1 MPAANERSTERRF
14 IALDDIGS
22 GRATAACAKRTR
34 QADEP
39 GEGRAIIVMVPMPT
53 FQAPRGTRDLLPEEA
68 AAMDTLQ
75 AVVQA
80 RALRYGY
87 PRISTPVIENRDVFV
102 KGVGEGTDIVGYEMY
117 EVAQRGEGGL
127 ALRPEGTAAVTRA
140 LLENGLHKSPQ
151 PIRFFYYEP
160 MFRGQRPQLLRFR
173 QFWQWGLE
181 CYGAPEPAAD
191 VEIIDFANG
200 LFAEVGLTA
209 FELEI
214 NTIGDEACQ
223 EKLKNELTEYFSKH
237 REVLSPASQR
247 RLDTN
252 VLRILDSKEPQDRE
266 LIAGAP
272 KMKDVLCDEDR
283 RHFAAVEEGLTRLG
297 IAYKVVDTLVR
308 GLDYYTRTVS
318 EFILTDPEYRQSG
331 DIAVA
336 AGGRYDGLVRRMG
349 GPDLTGTGI
358 AGGADV
364 LYYALKKQGV
374 KVTEEPKADVYVVSA
389 QPDDVA
395 DRTQVANPL
404 REAEFTVAIDYS
416 SRPLDRQLESAIK
429 HGARVAVIRGT
440 DEARGGNLIVRD
452 LVKKEQRVT
461 KLAAV
466 ATEVGRHVEKH
477 PRPRLWKPPTNPDE
491 HEPGAAGEA
500 PFLADPRD

>member
-1 MPAANERSTERRF
+1 MPPMPAYQR
-14 IALDDIGS
+14 
-22 GRATAACAKRTR
+22 
-34 QADEP
+34 
-39 GEGRAIIVMVPMPT
+39 
-53 FQAPRGTRDLLPEEA
+53 PRGTRDLLPEEA

-87 PRISTPVIENRDVFV
+87 PRLSTPIIENREVFV
-102 KGVGEGTDIVGYEMY
+102 KGVGEGSDIVGYEMY
-117 EVAQRGEGGL
+117 EVGQRGEGGL
-127 ALRPEGTAAVTRA
+127 TLRPEGTAAVTRA

-151 PIRFFYYEP
+151 PIRFFYWEP

-181 CYGAPEPAAD
+181 CYGAPEAAAD

-214 NTIGDEACQ
+214 NTIGDEPCQ
-223 EKLKNELTEYFSKH
+223 TKLKTALGDYFAKH
-237 REVLSPASQR
+237 RDSLSPQSQR

-266 LIAGAP
+266 IIAGAP
-272 KMKDVLCDEDR
+272 KLSDVLCEEDKE
-283 RHFAAVEEGLTRLG
+283 HFAEVQDGLTRLG
-297 IAYKVVDTLVR
+297 IAYKVIATLVR

-318 EFILTDPEYRQSG
+318 EFVLTDPEYRKSG

-349 GPDLTGTGI
+349 GPDLSGTGI
-358 AGGADV
+358 AGGVDV
-364 LYYALKKQGV
+364 LYYALRQQGV
-374 KVTEEPKADVYVVSA
+374 TVAQEPKADVYVVSG
-389 QPDDVA
+389 QPDDFA
-395 DRTQVANPL
+395 DRTQIANPL
-404 REAEFTVAIDYS
+404 REAGFTVAIDYS
-416 SRPLDRQLESAIK
+416 ARPLERQIESAIK
-429 HGARVAVIRGT
+429 HGARVVVIRGT
-440 DEARGGNLIVRD
+440 EEARGGNVIVRD
-452 LVKKEQRVT
+452 LMKKEQVVKR
-461 KLAAV
+461 LAAV
-466 ATEVGRHVEKH
+466 VTEVKRHVQPH
-477 PRPRLWKPPTNPDE
+477 PRPTLWKPPTDPDD

-500 PFLADPRD
+500 PFLTDPRD

>member
-1 MPAANERSTERRF
+1 MSES
-14 IALDDIGS
+14 S
-22 GRATAACAKRTR
+22 
-34 QADEP
+34 
-39 GEGRAIIVMVPMPT
+39 RAIIVILPMPT

-87 PRISTPVIENRDVFV
+87 PRISTPIIENRDVFV
-102 KGVGEGTDIVGYEMY
+102 KGVGEGSDIVGYEMY
-117 EVAQRGEGGL
+117 EVGQRGEGGL
-127 ALRPEGTAAVTRA
+127 TLRPEGTAAVVRA

-151 PIRFFYYEP
+151 PIRFFYWEP

-181 CYGAPEPAAD
+181 CYGAPEAAAD
-191 VEIIDFANG
+191 VEIIDFTNG
-200 LFAEVGLTA
+200 LFAEVGFTA

-214 NTIGDEACQ
+214 NTIGDEPCQ
-223 EKLKNELTEYFSKH
+223 VKLKSALSEYFSKH
-237 REVLSPASQR
+237 REALSPQSQR
-247 RLDTN
+247 RLETN
-252 VLRILDSKEPQDRE
+252 VLRVLDSKEPQDRE
-266 LIAGAP
+266 IITGAP
-272 KMKDVLCDEDR
+272 KLGDILCDEDKK
-283 RHFAAVEEGLTRLG
+283 HFAEVQDGLTRLG
-297 IAYKVVDTLVR
+297 IAYKVVETLVR

-318 EFILTDPEYRQSG
+318 EFILTDPEYRKSG

-336 AGGRYDGLVRRMG
+336 AGGRYDDLVKRMG
-349 GPDLTGTGI
+349 GPELSGTGI
-358 AGGADV
+358 AGGVEV

-374 KVTEEPKADVYVVSA
+374 TVAQEPKPDVYVVSG

-404 REAEFTVAIDYS
+404 RDAGFTVAIDYS
-416 SRPLDRQLESAIK
+416 ARSLDKQLESAVK

-440 DEARGGNLIVRD
+440 EQARGGNFVVRD
-452 LVKKEQRVT
+452 LVKKVERVT

-466 ATEVGRHVEKH
+466 VTEVKRHVQPYPK
-477 PRPRLWKPPTNPDE
+477 PTLWKPPTNPDD
-491 HEPGAAGEA
+491 HEPGAAGES
-500 PFLADPRD
+500 PFLSDPRD